1 MQKNPLIS
9 SKMCIFATLKISKM
23 CKNAVSKILKMCKL

>member
-1 MQKNPLIS
+1 MQKNPFIS

-23 CKNAVSKILKMCKL
+23 CKNAVLKTSKTCKM

>member
-9 SKMCIFATLKISKM
+9 SKMCIFESLKISKM
-23 CKNAVSKILKMCKL
+23 CKNAVSKTSKMCKL